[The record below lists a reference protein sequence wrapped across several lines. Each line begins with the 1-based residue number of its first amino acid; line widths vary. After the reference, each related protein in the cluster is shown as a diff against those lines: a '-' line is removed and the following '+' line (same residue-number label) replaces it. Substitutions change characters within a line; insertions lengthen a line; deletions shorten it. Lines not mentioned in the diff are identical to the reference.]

1 MSSAIPV
8 IIGMILRI
16 PILLIQGKRL
26 NVKTFKLPILA
37 VVFTLFEL
45 FGTMVLYV
53 IENGAIGGMSY
64 YGGIL
69 LMPIFAILLSL
80 VFRIKYLDTMDLFAT
95 VAGAMVVMRVQ
106 CILTGCCG
114 GKVLFTYKG
123 TDIRFPNRI
132 IEIITVLVLTIILLN
147 LGKKVKYKGLLYPI
161 YMISYGIVR
170 FIINWFREGVTPFV
184 WVLPAGN
191 FWSLIAIAVNVLWII
206 VVIKN
211 RKKLVT
217 EDCNYIS

>member
-114 GKVLFTYKG
+114 GKVLFTYNG

-132 IEIITVLVLTIILLN
+132 IEIVTVLIITIVVLN
-147 LGKKVKYKGLLYPI
+147 LGKKEKYQGLLYPI
-161 YMISYGIVR
+161 YMISYSIMR
-170 FIINWFREGVTPFV
+170 FATNWFREGVTSFV
-184 WVLPAGN
+184 GFLPAGN
-191 FWSLIAIAVNVLWII
+191 FWALIAIIVSVIWII
-206 VVIKN
+206 FVS
-211 RKKLVT
+211 KKKKALSLRL
-217 EDCNYIS
+217 ES